1 MHPTPWLRMW
11 MLVLVLFVLVG
22 MWVWVWVFPPS
33 WGVGAVGSPRFS
45 LPSSLCLG
53 STGGVLGVSAGGLG
67 AAVVAPFPVRPL
79 TRSPPSSRSPP
90 GAPSGA
96 AWGSP
101 ARGVM

>member
-53 STGGVLGVSAGGLG
+53 STGGAWGPALVP
-67 AAVVAPFPVRPL
+67 PFPF
-79 TRSPPSSRSPP
+79 PPPP
-90 GAPSGA
+90 GAPRPPPRAPPFPPPPPPAGGA
-96 AWGSP
+96 SLGAGGGDP
-101 ARGVM
+101 